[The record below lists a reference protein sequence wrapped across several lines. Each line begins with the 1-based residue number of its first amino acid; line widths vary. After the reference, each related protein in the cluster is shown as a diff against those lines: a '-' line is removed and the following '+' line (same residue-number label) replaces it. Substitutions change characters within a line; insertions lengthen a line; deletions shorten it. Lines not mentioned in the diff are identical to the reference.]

1 MIIFATRG
9 QRMKVVIDGNFIAK
23 KWKIENFHQT
33 RCYISQKK
41 AENMYNMDSA
51 RKNENFC
58 KKMIFFVNIFNFLEM
73 LDDPQKFRIQIFQ
86 KKFQKWLFGTSQ
98 IVRETKSPILVSLA
112 LLL

>member
-1 MIIFATRG
+1 MTRVKIDIF
-9 QRMKVVIDGNFIAK
+9 QAK
-23 KWKIENFHQT
+23 KHQNFNFELQKS
-33 RCYISQKK
+33 YIPQKK
-41 AENMYNMDSA
+41 AENIYNMDSA
-51 RKNENFC
+51 RKNENLC

-86 KKFQKWLFGTSQ
+86 KFCKRNFKNGFFGTSQ